1 MIRRGKTRDLFK
13 ATKPNEMHPD
23 STEGERP
30 VDPPGWS
37 VSGLNINAIMND
49 DRFKLIRAVRA
60 AALAREVEYL
70 ARQSLRPPLADGEG
84 SAGSR
89 MQEPSPSMP
98 ISNFLMHSNS
108 SNLAPLRQ
116 PSPTPPALPEPALNP
131 AKRRRVEDDDHGTA
145 AALLGL
151 SSPWMS
157 PLLTGTSPLL
167 MGVNLEKCVSL
178 LDTPDLVGLGT
189 PLNAAALPPP
199 LPTVESSDVSLCASP
214 SLASDQE
221 TCYEPNARAQTA
233 SMLTSSRSMFG
244 FDHQFVRK
252 KSFTGLEALDCISR

>member
-1 MIRRGKTRDLFK
+1 
-13 ATKPNEMHPD
+13 
-23 STEGERP
+23 
-30 VDPPGWS
+30 
-37 VSGLNINAIMND
+37 MND
-49 DRFKLIRAVRA
+49 DRFKLVRAVRA

-131 AKRRRVEDDDHGTA
+131 AKRRRLEDDDHGTA

-189 PLNAAALPPP
+189 PLNGAALPPP
-199 LPTVESSDVSLCASP
+199 LPTVQSSDVSLCASP
-214 SLASDQE
+214 SLQVTRRLAMSR
-221 TCYEPNARAQTA
+221 TRAHKRLRCSTPRAPFLALTISSCARSPSQAWRRSTA
-233 SMLTSSRSMFG
+233 SAADG
-244 FDHQFVRK
+244 
-252 KSFTGLEALDCISR
+252 